1 MNEVLMKAAAI
12 ISSDAAIEIEVCSKL
27 LQVLYSKKEQLHN
40 ARKVAEANGYSNTTL
55 GLILGGLTNVYLS
68 NNPKSEIILEKEHV
82 ELIMDAMDGILKQV
96 ICSQEEKLTKLVS
109 DYKKALL

>member
-1 MNEVLMKAAAI
+1 MNEKLMNTAAI

-27 LQVLYSKKEQLHN
+27 LQVLYGKREQLHN

-68 NNPKSEIILEKEHV
+68 NNPKSEIILAGPMVAAASAVLGRVADPRE
-82 ELIMDAMDGILKQV
+82 IA
-96 ICSQEEKLTKLVS
+96 
-109 DYKKALL
+109 

>member
-1 MNEVLMKAAAI
+1 MNEKLMNTAAI

-27 LQVLYSKKEQLHN
+27 LQVLYGKREQLQN

>member
-1 MNEVLMKAAAI
+1 MNQVLMNAAAI

-27 LQVLYSKKEQLHN
+27 LQVLYGKRKQLQN

-55 GLILGGLTNVYLS
+55 GLILGWLTNVYLS

-96 ICSQEEKLTKLVS
+96 ISSQEEKLTKLVS